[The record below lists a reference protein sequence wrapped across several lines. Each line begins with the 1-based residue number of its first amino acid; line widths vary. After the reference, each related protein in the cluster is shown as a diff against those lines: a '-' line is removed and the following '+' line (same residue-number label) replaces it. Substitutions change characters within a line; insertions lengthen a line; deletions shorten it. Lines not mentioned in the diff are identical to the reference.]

1 VEMHYHDAL
10 KSAIDFEM
18 KGEEFYLA
26 AVGRTA
32 DAFTKNTLQFLANE
46 ELRHIEKIEKFS
58 QSLLEQ
64 TDFDLEKETESDLP
78 LRAKEYVDRVLH
90 EKAKEISAQSS
101 DIEIY
106 DLALDVENSGYIMY
120 KNAFESNSHE
130 NLKKFFRFLMQEEK
144 IHADLLSSSKK
155 YLADP
160 SYYFEAFGGWIFG

>member
-1 VEMHYHDAL
+1 MQYHDAL
-10 KSAIDFEM
+10 KSAIDFEN

-26 AVGRTA
+26 AVKRTT
-32 DAFTKNTLQFLANE
+32 DPFTKNTLQFLANE

-78 LRAKEYVDRVLH
+78 LRAKEYVGRMLH
-90 EKAKEISAQSS
+90 EKGKEISPQSS

-155 YLADP
+155 YLEDP
-160 SYYFEAFGGWIFG
+160 SYYFEEFGGWIFG